1 MALRSYSG
9 VYKSLI
15 QGVSQQ
21 TPQERQEGQL
31 SAQENM
37 LSDAVT
43 GLRRRSG
50 VKYSTQFTGLSAKTY
65 INLVNIAGEYYHVF
79 IDVTSGTL
87 RLHNASTNAVALTTQ
102 SSYYQADS
110 KASIKTTVSRDNL
123 FIVNT
128 EKVPT
133 KTYSGTHTYKAPQNL
148 GYFKVMLGA
157 LAKTYKVTCAFGEQ
171 SFTKSITTDSSSA
184 DNASAEY
191 VANQLFAQ
199 FNTDVEFLK
208 YYQPYQLGTTVG
220 FVRQDNQTT
229 ETLNVT
235 TGSTDTY
242 MLVSAKS
249 RVSTKTLLPS
259 NLPSALDGYIMAVGT
274 TSASAYLQYDVAN
287 GVWRECG
294 IYEPQPYTFS
304 NEPKYVYYDKA
315 SDSLKES
322 DLGIQERSAGDD
334 DNNPYPP
341 FVDYGITGISSYQSR
356 LILLSGSYVVMSKTT
371 QFNQFMKTT
380 VQEVLDDDAISIGS
394 ASMSSAQWEYAVPY
408 NKDLVLI
415 AQDQQG
421 VMPSNSTV
429 ITAKTAVIY
438 PSTKVNLSLAAEP
451 TVISRTL
458 YYAYQRSTDYYQ
470 LGELIPNNYTDS
482 QYYGQN
488 LNDHIPLYAT
498 GTCTAIAGST
508 TLNMALATSDNTE
521 VLVNQFLWSD
531 NSRPLMSFSKWTF
544 PYNVAYTAFVDD
556 YIFVYFYDSANNYIV
571 GTMNTQ
577 YNQLDNKPVPYLDF
591 YQYASVVD
599 NKGTLPSWLP
609 KYSNASDLVIVA
621 YDDVNYRHMEVQYT
635 LNNDGTFNCVYNGT
649 VAIGIRYNS
658 LVSLTP
664 PFVKNAN
671 GQVLAGTSAFV
682 QSFDFTFKGTG
693 SYNYHVADNYSD
705 VVSTSTTANYWSEV
719 QLGHTTVNTLTRSRV
734 PCRSK
739 LDNTVCELST
749 SSTQDLNIVNVEYK
763 LRVNQRRIII

>member
-1 MALRSYSG
+1 MSLRNFSG

-43 GLRRRSG
+43 GLRRRAG
-50 VKYSTQFTGLSAKTY
+50 VKYSTQFSGLSAKTY
-65 INLVNIAGEYYHVF
+65 INLVNISGDYYHVF

-87 RLHNASTNAVALTTQ
+87 RLYNASTNNLVLSSQ
-102 SSYYQADS
+102 SEYYQANA
-110 KASIKTTVSRDNL
+110 KASIKTTISRDNL

-133 KTYSGTHTYKAPQNL
+133 KVYSGSHTYKAPQNL

-157 LAKTYKVTCAFGEQ
+157 LAKTYKVTCAFGSK
-171 SFTKSITTDSSSA
+171 SFEKSVTTDSSSA
-184 DNASAEY
+184 DKASAEY
-191 VANQLFAQ
+191 VATQLFNQ
-199 FNTDVEFLK
+199 FNSDTEFLK

-229 ETLNVT
+229 DTLNVT

-249 RVSTKTLLPS
+249 RVSSKTLLPA

-274 TSASAYLQYDVAN
+274 TSASAYLQYDVTD

-294 IYEPQPYTFS
+294 AYESQPYTFS
-304 NEPKYVYYDKA
+304 NEPKYIYYEKS
-315 SDSLKES
+315 SDSLKEVS
-322 DLGIQERSAGDD
+322 LGIQQRSAGDD
-334 DNNPYPP
+334 DNNPFPP

-458 YYAYQRSTDYYQ
+458 YYAYQRSADYYQ
-470 LGELIPNNYTDS
+470 LGELIPNSYTDS

-508 TLNMALATSDNTE
+508 TLNMALATSDNKE

-531 NSRPLMSFSKWTF
+531 NSRPLMSFHKWLF
-544 PYNVAYTAFVDD
+544 PYNVAYTAFIDD
-556 YIFVYFYDSANNYIV
+556 YIFMYFYDDANNYIV
-571 GTMNTQ
+571 GTMNIQ
-577 YNQLDNKPVPYLDF
+577 YNQLDNKPVPYLDY
-591 YQYASVVD
+591 YQYVTVTD
-599 NKGTLPSWLP
+599 NVGTLPSWLP
-609 KYSNASDLVIVA
+609 KYSAASDLVVIA
-621 YDDVNYRHMEVQYT
+621 YDDVNYRHMEVQYS
-635 LNNDGTFNCVYNGT
+635 LNGDGTFHCVYNGT
-649 VAIGIRYNS
+649 VAIGIRYKS
-658 LVSLTP
+658 LISLTP

-682 QSFDFTFKGTG
+682 HSFDFTFKGTN
-693 SYNYHVADNYSD
+693 SYHYRVSDNYSD
-705 VVSTSTTANYWSEV
+705 IVSSDTTATYWSEV
-719 QLGHTTVNTLTRSRV
+719 QLGYTTVNTLTRSRV

-739 LDNTVCELST
+739 LDNTVCELYT
-749 SSTQDLNIVNVEYK
+749 RGAQDLNVVTVEYNV
-763 LRVNQRRIII
+763 RVNQRRSII

>member
-1 MALRSYSG
+1 MALRNFSG

-31 SAQENM
+31 SSQENM

-43 GLRRRSG
+43 GLRRRAG
-50 VKYSTQFTGLSAKTY
+50 VKYSTQFSGMSSKTY
-65 INLVNIAGEYYHVF
+65 INLVNISGDYYHVF

-87 RLHNASTNAVALTTQ
+87 RLYNASTNALVLSSQ
-102 SSYYQADS
+102 SDYYQANT
-110 KASIKTTVSRDNL
+110 KASIKTTISRDNL

-133 KTYSGTHTYKAPQNL
+133 KVASGSHTYKAPQNL

-157 LAKTYKVTCAFGEQ
+157 LAKTYKVTCAFGGK
-171 SFTKSITTDSSSA
+171 SFEKSITTDSSSA
-184 DNASAEY
+184 DKASAEY
-191 VANQLFAQ
+191 VATQLFTQ
-199 FNTDVEFLK
+199 FNTDTEFLK

-220 FVRQDNQTT
+220 FVRQDNQTAD
-229 ETLNVT
+229 TLNVT

-249 RVSTKTLLPS
+249 RVSSKTLLPA

-274 TSASAYLQYDVAN
+274 TSASAYLQYDVSD

-294 IYEPQPYTFS
+294 AYEPQPYTFS
-304 NEPKYVYYDKA
+304 NEPKYIYYEKS
-315 SDSLKES
+315 SDSLKEVS
-322 DLGIQERSAGDD
+322 LGIQQRSAGDD
-334 DNNPYPP
+334 DNNPFPP

-508 TLNMALATSDNTE
+508 TLNMALATSDNKE

-531 NSRPLMSFSKWTF
+531 NSRPLMSFHKWLF

-556 YIFVYFYDSANNYIV
+556 YIFMYFYDDANNYIV
-571 GTMNTQ
+571 GTMNIQ

-591 YQYASVVD
+591 YQYVTVSNNV
-599 NKGTLPSWLP
+599 GTLPSWLP
-609 KYSNASDLVIVA
+609 KYSTASDLVVVA
-621 YDDVNYRHMEVQYT
+621 YDDVNYRHMEVQYS
-635 LNNDGTFNCVYNGT
+635 LNGDGTFNCVYNGT
-649 VAIGIRYNS
+649 VAIGIRYKS
-658 LVSLTP
+658 LISLTP

-682 QSFDFTFKGTG
+682 HSFDFTFKGTN
-693 SYNYHVADNYSD
+693 SYHYHVSDNYSD
-705 VVSTSTTANYWSEV
+705 IVSSDTTATYWSEV
-719 QLGHTTVNTLTRSRV
+719 QLGYTTVNTLTRSRI

-739 LDNTVCELST
+739 LDNTVCELYT
-749 SSTQDLNIVNVEYK
+749 SGAQDLNVVTVEYNV
-763 LRVNQRRIII
+763 RVNQRRSII